1 MVDGGGGYFDK
12 IMKKAEKYAQGG
24 RNDRNTG
31 ESECAFDDDP
41 MREKSSVRLRAIEER
56 VIFG

>member
-1 MVDGGGGYFDK
+1 MEWLTGGGGYFDK

-41 MREKSSVRLRAIEER
+41 MREK
-56 VIFG
+56 IFRKVTRH